1 MPFTTE
7 EMRSVDYMIDYY
19 NLSKETFV
27 FSEENN
33 DLFRRLFQDKPG
45 SYGGG
50 DNKYSQLDLGGLIM
64 TLFKKNVFFVSS
76 IDKERSISTSTVLGK
91 GFQIMICKN
100 LTNSTIFILQN
111 FHYKIWICSKEHC
124 MVKCLDRKR

>member
-1 MPFTTE
+1 
-7 EMRSVDYMIDYY
+7 MIEYY

-27 FSEENN
+27 FSDENN

-45 SYGGG
+45 SFGGG

-76 IDKERSISTSTVLGK
+76 IDKERSISTVLGNW
-91 GFQIMICKN
+91 CKIILLAILLN
-100 LTNSTIFILQN
+100 NSTLLILHN
-111 FHYKIWICSKEHC
+111 FNYKMDVFKGA
-124 MVKCLDRKR
+124 KCKGLDSED

>member
-76 IDKERSISTSTVLGK
+76 IDKECSISLGN
-91 GFQIMICKN
+91 GD
-100 LTNSTIFILQN
+100 N
-111 FHYKIWICSKEHC
+111 FTEFYFAHQHNNGY
-124 MVKCLDRKR
+124 L